1 MADPLSISASIVAVL
16 QLTSVVAKYLKDVK
30 GGAGYR
36 LRLRDEIRGAVAL
49 LEMLKDRIED
59 EDDDDEGDRDGGGG
73 DMSAWRESVQQLAV
87 PDGPLDQFKKSLER
101 LVKKLV
107 PAGTFQI
114 MKKSLT
120 WPFDKKDVD
129 EILQSIERQKSLFSL
144 ALENDHL

>member
-1 MADPLSISASIVAVL
+1 MADPLSISASIIAVL

-30 GGAGYR
+30 GGAGDR
-36 LRLRDEIRGAVAL
+36 LRLREEIRSAVAL

-59 EDDDDEGDRDGGGG
+59 DDDEDEGDGG
-73 DMSAWRESVQQLAV
+73 DMSAWRDSVQQLAV
-87 PDGPLDQFKKSLER
+87 SDGPLDQFKKSLER

-107 PAGTFQI
+107 PTGTFQNL
-114 MKKSLT
+114 KKSLA

-129 EILQSIERQKSLFSL
+129 ENLRSIERQKSLFSL